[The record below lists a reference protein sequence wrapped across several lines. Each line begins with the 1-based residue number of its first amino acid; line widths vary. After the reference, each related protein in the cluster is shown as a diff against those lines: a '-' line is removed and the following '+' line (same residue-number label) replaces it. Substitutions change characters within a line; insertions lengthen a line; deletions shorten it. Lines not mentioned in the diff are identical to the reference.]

1 MIDESPTTKTEPT
14 SLIAANKNATPITS
28 TFMTPNYSKNNF
40 KNELKE
46 SKRKR
51 ASSTSPIKRFIQ
63 KAPPP
68 PENVF
73 NTHKGAET
81 ARRQQRQQQRR
92 ERKKEQKEQYK
103 YEHPEGAPTCATYEN
118 MQHFIPTTQHFQS
131 NVNVIN
137 NKANKLDHVQMNIQQ
152 TSCVPYEIAV
162 STAMQHMSCPQC
174 PPHQFI
180 VIESNGGYV
189 ENPPTIV
196 EEPQN
201 KSNFSTL
208 PKYENEDAEKEIKV
222 VYCDDEKMP
231 RTRTRSKSIHCHDY
245 ISPLYREEIVTVVD
259 DCHKNLIRKPE
270 PTPRSN
276 MIQRRSRSS
285 SGVNTVVLK
294 NWPDHNRQNSYETVI
309 AALEEENLI
318 INKVD
323 YYPEDERYPTASMP
337 LHSRLSTSNEALVRP
352 SSTRPDV
359 YQTMK
364 SCVECNDQHYQTRS
378 LHRRQASG
386 GSSKKRNRG
395 VTTNTQ
401 VIN

>member
-14 SLIAANKNATPITS
+14 SLIAANNNATPITS
-28 TFMTPNYSKNNF
+28 TFMTPNYSKNSF

-118 MQHFIPTTQHFQS
+118 MQHFIPTTPNFQS

-162 STAMQHMSCPQC
+162 STALLL
-174 PPHQFI
+174 
-180 VIESNGGYV
+180 
-189 ENPPTIV
+189 T
-196 EEPQN
+196 
-201 KSNFSTL
+201 
-208 PKYENEDAEKEIKV
+208 
-222 VYCDDEKMP
+222 
-231 RTRTRSKSIHCHDY
+231 
-245 ISPLYREEIVTVVD
+245 
-259 DCHKNLIRKPE
+259 
-270 PTPRSN
+270 
-276 MIQRRSRSS
+276 
-285 SGVNTVVLK
+285 
-294 NWPDHNRQNSYETVI
+294 
-309 AALEEENLI
+309 LI
-318 INKVD
+318 I
-323 YYPEDERYPTASMP
+323 M
-337 LHSRLSTSNEALVRP
+337 
-352 SSTRPDV
+352 
-359 YQTMK
+359 
-364 SCVECNDQHYQTRS
+364 
-378 LHRRQASG
+378 
-386 GSSKKRNRG
+386 
-395 VTTNTQ
+395 
-401 VIN
+401 